1 MQINASDCQVRERR
15 KGLGLTQMQLAVR
28 AETHPA
34 HISRIEN
41 GHRPSLDTA
50 QKLAVALGATV
61 DDLFP
66 ITNAA

>member
-1 MQINASDCQVRERR
+1 MNNRVRERR
-15 KGLGLTQMQLAVR
+15 TAQDLTQMQLAVK
-28 AETHPA
+28 AETTPA

-50 QKLAVALGATV
+50 QKLAMALTATV

-66 ITNAA
+66 LDEAA

>member
-1 MQINASDCQVRERR
+1 MSMTNLVRKARAA
-15 KGLGLTQMQLAVR
+15 KGLTQMDLAVLVKSN
-28 AETHPA
+28 PQ

-66 ITNAA
+66 IRDAA